1 MHSVIKKHLIAQ
13 FYCCQT
19 SFVEVTIL
27 QVKKDTAI
35 KMKKR
40 NYTDYD
46 KFKQVKY
53 LSGRLKIGLRTTL
66 KKNMINI

>member
-40 NYTDYD
+40 NYTDD